1 MAQQYPPMYRIRQRF
16 EADSIT
22 DIPAAV
28 SREFKKSA
36 IAGRVKPGQRV
47 AVCAGSRGIAN
58 LPVIIRAVVDNF
70 KALGLVPVI
79 VPAMG
84 SHGNATAAG
93 QIEMLNGLGLTEES
107 MGAPF
112 ESDMDVVSFGVVET
126 GAEVFF
132 ARHLLAFDHVFP
144 VNRVKLHTA
153 FRARVES
160 GMGKMLA
167 VGCGKHVGASNMHKY
182 SLAKTI
188 EPAAR
193 LIMEKTPV
201 LGGLGIVENAYENT
215 HVIRLAMAENLLDT
229 DAELLELAWKNFP
242 RLPFDEADI
251 LYVDEMGKNISG
263 AGMDTNV
270 IGLWR
275 REGGERKPDFATLA
289 VFSLT
294 GQSHGNAMGMGMADI
309 IPQSMRDSID
319 LDATYMNTRT
329 AGIWRATRIPMVM
342 PTVRDIVDLTLSKI
356 PEARPPQVAR
366 IRNTL
371 MLEEFWATQAIV
383 SKLSGR
389 SDIIVEGKTDFWNFG
404 PKGELMPFALP

>member
-1 MAQQYPPMYRIRQRF
+1 MAQQYPTMYRIKQRF
-16 EADSIT
+16 EANSLA

-28 SREFKKSA
+28 TKEFTVSG
-36 IAGRVKPGQRV
+36 IADRVKPGQRV

-58 LPVIIRAVVDNF
+58 LPVIIKAVVDNF
-70 KALGLVPVI
+70 KALGLTPVI

-93 QIEMLNGLGLTEES
+93 QLEILSGLGVTEES

-112 ESDMDVVSFGVVET
+112 ESDMEVVSFGVVET

-182 SLAKTI
+182 SLDKTI

-193 LIMEKTPV
+193 LIMKKAPV
-201 LGGLGIVENAYENT
+201 LGGLGIVENALENT
-215 HVIRLAMAENLLDT
+215 HVIRLALAENLLDT

-263 AGMDTNV
+263 AGIDTNV
-270 IGLWR
+270 VGLWR
-275 REGGERKPDFATLA
+275 RDGGERKPNFATLA

-294 GQSHGNAMGMGMADI
+294 EESHGNAMGVGIADM
-309 IPQSMRDSID
+309 IPQSMRDAID
-319 LDATYMNTRT
+319 LDAIYMNTRT
-329 AGIWRATRIPMVM
+329 SGVWRAARIPMVM

-356 PEARPPQVAR
+356 PATRPLRVAR
-366 IRNTL
+366 IRSTL
-371 MLEEFWATQAIV
+371 MLEEFWATQAV
-383 SKLSGR
+383 VNELSGR
-389 SDIIVEGKTDFWNFG
+389 SDIAVEGKTDFWNFG
-404 PKGELMPFALP
+404 PKGELMPFVLR

>member
-1 MAQQYPPMYRIRQRF
+1 MYRVRQRF
-16 EADSIT
+16 ETDSIT
-22 DIPAAV
+22 DIPAAIT
-28 SREFKKSA
+28 REFKTSA
-36 IAGRVKPGQRV
+36 IAGRVKPGRRV

-58 LPVIIRAVVDNF
+58 LPVIIKAVVDNF
-70 KALGLVPVI
+70 RALGLVPVV

-93 QIEMLNGLGLTEES
+93 QLEMLEGLGLTEES

-144 VNRVKLHTA
+144 VNRIKLHTA

-182 SLAKTI
+182 NLAKTI

-193 LIMEKTPV
+193 LIMEKAPI
-201 LGGLGIVENAYENT
+201 LGGLGIVENAHENT
-215 HVIRLAMAENLLDT
+215 HVIRLALAENLLDT

-242 RLPFDEADI
+242 RLPFDAADI

-263 AGMDTNV
+263 AGMDPNV
-270 IGLWR
+270 VGFWR

-294 GQSHGNAMGMGMADI
+294 EQSHGNAMGIGMADI
-309 IPQSMRDSID
+309 IPQSVRDSID
-319 LDATYMNTRT
+319 LDATYMNTHT
-329 AGIWRATRIPMVM
+329 SGVWRAARIPMVM
-342 PTVRDIVDLTLSKI
+342 PTVRDIVDLTLSKM
-356 PEARPPQVAR
+356 PEARPLRAAR

-371 MLEEFWATQAIV
+371 TLEEFWATQAIV
-383 SKLSGR
+383 NELSGR
-389 SDIIVEGKTDFWNFG
+389 SVIIVEGKTDSWNFG